1 MTEQQTRMD
10 AGTRAYRPVRRGGGD
25 ARLVG
30 GVCAGLGRA
39 TGVDPLVYRIAVVS
53 LTVAGGIGV
62 LVYAAGW
69 FLMPNED
76 QEASLIEGW
85 AGRRYDAADVLA
97 ILGAILAAGFV
108 LSLLGGPGGASL
120 VALVVLALGLLTAQ
134 RRGVDLTKLAR
145 SLPDHVRGRPA
156 PRPADATAPGSAG
169 PAPWAPAAT
178 SETAGAAPSPASPA
192 LPGAPAPPSPSAPGA
207 GTGTSAAPADSAAEP
222 VTAPLGGTPGAGAG
236 DTRADGLI
244 DLGAYGRG
252 SRTDPPQGGAP
263 YGPGPA
269 AAPPRPRPR
278 GLWLGTLFFLA
289 AAGAGAWAMAIN
301 APVYGW
307 DGTTTIGYG
316 AATALIVLGAGLVVG
331 AWFGRTRSLLGWGVI
346 LALALSALPLIGT
359 GSVRTSVEE
368 IDMHWRPRTVAQAAQ
383 PVRLGVGAGRL
394 DLTEVP
400 FDPGKPV
407 AVSAEMHAGYF
418 RVTVPRDAEVR
429 IDGAVRFG
437 DIRGD
442 DRVYPSHRGHVRTT
456 LEPLVAPGR
465 RSPVIELRLRGV
477 VGDMEVRRAA

>member
-10 AGTRAYRPVRRGGGD
+10 AGTRAYRPVKRGGGD

-39 TGVDPLVYRIAVVS
+39 TGVDPLVYRVAVVS

-62 LVYAAGW
+62 LAYVAGW
-69 FLMPNED
+69 LLMPNED

-97 ILGAILAAGFV
+97 ILGALLAAGFV
-108 LSLLGGPGGASL
+108 LSLLGGPGGTSL
-120 VALVVLALGLLTAQ
+120 VALVVLALALLTAQ
-134 RRGVDLTKLAR
+134 RRGVDLGKLAR

-156 PRPADATAPGSAG
+156 PQ
-169 PAPWAPAAT
+169 PAPSEASAT
-178 SETAGAAPSPASPA
+178 SPAP
-192 LPGAPAPPSPSAPGA
+192 PGAPAPPSPSTPAAGPG
-207 GTGTSAAPADSAAEP
+207 PAAEP
-222 VTAPLGGTPGAGAG
+222 VTVPIGGEGAGGGTRP
-236 DTRADGLI
+236 DGLI

-252 SRTDPPQGGAP
+252 PRTDPPQDGAP
-263 YGPGPA
+263 YGPDPVT
-269 AAPPRPRPR
+269 RSKPR
-278 GLWLGTLFFLA
+278 GLWLGTLFFLGA
-289 AAGAGAWAMAIN
+289 VGAGAWAMAIN

-359 GSVRTSVEE
+359 GSLRTSVKE
-368 IDMHWRPRTVAQAAQ
+368 IDMHWRPTTVAQAAQ

-394 DLTEVP
+394 DLTGVP

-407 AVSAEMHAGYF
+407 AVSAEMRAGYL

-429 IDGAVRFG
+429 IDGSVRFG

-442 DRVYPSHRGHVRTT
+442 GRVYPSHRGHVRTT
-456 LEPLVAPGR
+456 LEPLVAPGK
-465 RSPVIELRLRGV
+465 RSPVIELRLRGM